1 LFEVLMARPVLLF
14 SGSWAETPLEEL
26 ATQAAEWG
34 YQGLDLCCWGDH
46 FEVQRALSA
55 EDYAAQKLALLN
67 RLELVAPV
75 VSAHRVSQAV
85 CDVIDG
91 RHRDLVP
98 DYVWGD
104 GSPEGVRERAVQE
117 MLDTA
122 RAAQKLGVSLLSGF
136 TGSPI
141 WSYVLGYPAAS
152 AAVVEGAL
160 RDFAHQWNPI
170 LDVCQECGLKY
181 AFEVHPGQIAF
192 DLYSAERVLDAI
204 HGREEFGFTFDASHL
219 HWQGVDPVEF
229 LRRFPE
235 RIFHVHIKDLA
246 MTLNGRT
253 SLLGSYLPYG
263 DPRRGWQP
271 RSPGRGGIDWEAIIR
286 ALNEIGYDGPLT
298 LEWKDPGMDRAFGAE
313 EACKFVKRL
322 DFEAAPRA
330 DDQPFH

>member
-1 LFEVLMARPVLLF
+1 MARPILLF
-14 SGSWAETPLEEL
+14 TGQWTDLPLEEL

-46 FEVQRALSA
+46 FEVQRALS
-55 EDYAAQKLALLN
+55 EDDYAPQSWRCSTGWNWRARRQ
-67 RLELVAPV
+67 
-75 VSAHRVSQAV
+75 SHRVSQAV

-104 GSPEGVRERAVQE
+104 GAPEGVRERAVQE

-122 RAAQKLGVSLLSGF
+122 RAAQKLGVSVLSGF

-141 WSYVLGYPAAS
+141 WSYDPRLSRAETRH
-152 AAVVEGAL
+152 VVEDAL
-160 RDFAHQWNPI
+160 RDFARQWSPI

-192 DLYSAERVLDAI
+192 DLYGAKRVLDAL
-204 HGREEFGFTFDASHL
+204 HGREDFGFTFDASHL

-229 LRRFPE
+229 LRQFPE

-263 DPRRGWQP
+263 DPRRGWHP

-286 ALNEIGYDGPLT
+286 ALERDRLRRPLDSGVAGPRHGSRLR
-298 LEWKDPGMDRAFGAE
+298 GGRSVQ
-313 EACKFVKRL
+313 FVKRL
-322 DFEAAPRA
+322 DFEPPPRPAAATFR
-330 DDQPFH
+330 